1 MDKTPDQ
8 KKTKVI
14 MVTGGQRS
22 GKSLFAEQLT
32 LSLAERPIYL
42 ATARVFDSDMQR
54 RVDAHRQR
62 RKQRWHNLESPLHI
76 SQHTFTSSDTVLL
89 DCLTLLATNWFF
101 EMDESIDAAYDEIK
115 REIDGLM
122 STGATIIIVTNEVGL
137 GGVSGNDMQRHF
149 ADLQGM
155 LNQFVAAK
163 AEEVYMI
170 ISGIPVKI
178 K

>member
-1 MDKTPDQ
+1 
-8 KKTKVI
+8 
-14 MVTGGQRS
+14 
-22 GKSLFAEQLT
+22 
-32 LSLAERPIYL
+32 
-42 ATARVFDSDMQR
+42 
-54 RVDAHRQR
+54 
-62 RKQRWHNLESPLHI
+62 
-76 SQHTFTSSDTVLL
+76 
-89 DCLTLLATNWFF
+89 
-101 EMDESIDAAYDEIK
+101 DAAYDEIK